1 MGNLICE
8 AAKKACRIRLFWGPF
23 CYTVTYLKIFKVI
36 SFSFI
41 SRFNNFGICV
51 DGRPSAFWV
60 FVSAEIKTRNF
71 KKLKKFRKR
80 VIINLLAVN

>member
-1 MGNLICE
+1 VGPP
-8 AAKKACRIRLFWGPF
+8 KKLLESGYFLEPF
-23 CYTVTYLKIFKVI
+23 CYTVTYLKNFKII

-41 SRFNNFGICV
+41 NRFNNFGICV
-51 DGRPSAFWV
+51 DVDGELSV
-60 FVSAEIKTRNF
+60 FGIFILAEIKTRNF